1 MAKRKPKQPT
11 NKLAGLVPVK
21 TKYPAPPPAEEPL
34 WVHLS
39 WIQTTAAF
47 LIGLPAAAARVEAE
61 AKAARMMGRDPLSDP
76 FVRFARE
83 EYNRLWEDV
92 VPCFQETMRYLLE
105 LAKNEWRRLADW
117 AGDRLAKMQLDI
129 APALQPPMPDAGE
142 AANQDDQPK
151 DNGRPDTPEAR
162 TERLKALKDELR
174 ERLEYTR
181 RLLETNYFP
190 MPENIDDW
198 KDLALVAGV
207 PQKDVGD
214 MTGADIVSAALAF
227 VARERIKLKL
237 LDEAKAG
244 LSSGSHAA
252 PPAAKGNTLTDESA
266 GQQPAGTPTDGEIP
280 TADTLVA
287 GISAAIRSQMVGQVA
302 EAARQGMLLPEP
314 ANKPNQG
321 PAEPQGPAAMGG
333 RSDPASPIE
342 GPQFDDADLAILRL
356 MAESAAEPGQV
367 FKVAALAKAAG
378 KRPDIDYLPRGKKA
392 IGEHLGH
399 LCRAGYICR
408 DRDGRNI
415 RFSSKGWT
423 FAKEEGWTIRYAES
437 QAGQQRDGKSDP
449 QMTRK

>member
-92 VPCFQETMRYLLE
+92 VPCFQETMRYLPLEVWSTFQHIRNGHDALAELE

-162 TERLKALKDELR
+162 TERLKALKD
-174 ERLEYTR
+174 
-181 RLLETNYFP
+181 
-190 MPENIDDW
+190 
-198 KDLALVAGV
+198 
-207 PQKDVGD
+207 
-214 MTGADIVSAALAF
+214 
-227 VARERIKLKL
+227 
-237 LDEAKAG
+237 
-244 LSSGSHAA
+244 
-252 PPAAKGNTLTDESA
+252 
-266 GQQPAGTPTDGEIP
+266 
-280 TADTLVA
+280 
-287 GISAAIRSQMVGQVA
+287 GI
-302 EAARQGMLLPEP
+302 
-314 ANKPNQG
+314 
-321 PAEPQGPAAMGG
+321 
-333 RSDPASPIE
+333 
-342 GPQFDDADLAILRL
+342 
-356 MAESAAEPGQV
+356 
-367 FKVAALAKAAG
+367 
-378 KRPDIDYLPRGKKA
+378 Y
-392 IGEHLGH
+392 
-399 LCRAGYICR
+399 
-408 DRDGRNI
+408 
-415 RFSSKGWT
+415 
-423 FAKEEGWTIRYAES
+423 S
-437 QAGQQRDGKSDP
+437 QAA
-449 QMTRK
+449 